1 MLPILT
7 PLLAVFLPLG
17 ALIWMQKRPERPLR
31 RPWLF
36 SLGSFAACSA
46 AVCLE
51 LGVLGLRAERGDISG
66 ILDTWRAALAIS
78 VGLAVVTLLVN
89 LLFLSAAFPGRKNKK

>member
-7 PLLAVFLPLG
+7 PLLAVFLPWG
-17 ALIWMQKRPERPLR
+17 ALIWMRKRPERPLR

-36 SLGSFAACSA
+36 SLGSFAACCA
-46 AVCLE
+46 AICLE
-51 LGVLGLRAERGDISG
+51 LRTLGLRAEHGDISG
-66 ILDTWRAALAIS
+66 ILDTWRAALTIS

-89 LLFLSAAFPGRKNKK
+89 LLFLSAAFSENKK